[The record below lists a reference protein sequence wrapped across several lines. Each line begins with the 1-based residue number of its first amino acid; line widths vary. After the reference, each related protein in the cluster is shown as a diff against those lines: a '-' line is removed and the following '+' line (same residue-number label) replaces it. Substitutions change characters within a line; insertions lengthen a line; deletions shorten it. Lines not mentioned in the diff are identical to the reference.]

1 MRKFL
6 AKSPTVDTLLVFV
19 AVFLAQQLLELLVP
33 SAVGLFALAPPL
45 SVRPWTMVTS
55 VYAHSDLSHLVANS
69 MALAIIGVAVE
80 RTTTPFRFHVFF
92 IATGTTAGVVQ
103 IVMKGLIQK
112 PVPVLGAS
120 GAVFALLGYAITGN
134 RLASSLLSRLDVGP
148 GAQLLGFTA
157 VAAVVTVATGSPGV
171 ALIAHFTGFLV
182 GLVAGRLAVLDPGS
196 PRNRRPE
203 NTTYK

>member
-6 AKSPTVDTLLVFV
+6 VKSPTVDTLLVFV

-33 SAVGLFALAPPL
+33 TAVGLFALAPPL

-55 VYAHSDLSHLVANS
+55 VYAHSDLSHLAANS
-69 MALAIIGVAVE
+69 VALAIIGVAVE

-92 IATGTTAGVVQ
+92 VATGATAGVVQ

-134 RLASSLLSRLDVGP
+134 RLASGLLSRLDVGP
-148 GAQLLGFTA
+148 GAQLLGFTV

-196 PRNRRPE
+196 ARNQRPE
-203 NTTYK
+203 NTIYK